1 MLLSGR
7 LSGIFSAGLQGC
19 GEGGGVRG
27 RRSSGGASVSGV
39 RAIFFGDVGGASA
52 SSVGVVGVLGIF
64 LIFLSMAALRSGRSG
79 VSLEVHGVHGIL
91 LRGGMGKLLLH

>member
-1 MLLSGR
+1 M
-7 LSGIFSAGLQGC
+7 
-19 GEGGGVRG
+19 RG

-39 RAIFFGDVGGASA
+39 RAIFFGGVGGASA
-52 SSVGVVGVLGIF
+52 SSVGVVGVRG
-64 LIFLSMAALRSGRSG
+64 IFLSMHGGTETSGRSG

>member
-64 LIFLSMAALRSGRSG
+64 LIFLMAALRSGRSG

>member
-39 RAIFFGDVGGASA
+39 RAIFFGGASVSGVRGTLYNGGAET
-52 SSVGVVGVLGIF
+52 
-64 LIFLSMAALRSGRSG
+64 SGRSG

>member
-39 RAIFFGDVGGASA
+39 RAIFFGGASA
-52 SSVGVVGVLGIF
+52 SGVRG
-64 LIFLSMAALRSGRSG
+64 IFLSMHGGTETSGRSG
-79 VSLEVHGVHGIL
+79 VPLGVHGIL